1 MAAVIRMKRHINEE
15 PLDAFVLNCKKRK
28 TNGTKDQ
35 NQSETTSV
43 LKFVGTVNQDT
54 NITEHIAKL
63 TKDEAK
69 DIITRKQLN
78 PAEKLRS
85 RVEQN
90 KEKSQNN
97 RFKIVN
103 YTRTLDTE
111 ETENN
116 QKLTIVDVEK
126 ERNVSNVASTSTAIA
141 PSANVTEEPYV
152 YDLYIA
158 EANETI
164 LQYPESIDLNDLS
177 ILEYNDYLYSRPR
190 LMNDSESDDNVED
203 EDSNDENNWRND
215 YPDEDDDNI
224 SVGERQMRNAIANF
238 DLDNDLSSE
247 EESDLSRNGFVNSV
261 DSQAIGFEDDLDYS
275 NSNRNFESYAR
286 YRKRI
291 EKEMN
296 EEGNDDSDD
305 ESENSDNNSYYSD

>member
-1 MAAVIRMKRHINEE
+1 MLEAS
-15 PLDAFVLNCKKRK
+15 
-28 TNGTKDQ
+28 Q
-35 NQSETTSV
+35 N
-43 LKFVGTVNQDT
+43 LFIKLFLYHKDT

-78 PAEKLRS
+78 PAEKLKS

-126 ERNVSNVASTSTAIA
+126 EINVPNVASTSTAIA
-141 PSANVTEEPYV
+141 PHSNVPEEPYV

-164 LQYPESIDLNDLS
+164 LQYPESIDLNDLRLVL
-177 ILEYNDYLYSRPR
+177 LEDIQFTTYTY
-190 LMNDSESDDNVED
+190 
-203 EDSNDENNWRND
+203 
-215 YPDEDDDNI
+215 I
-224 SVGERQMRNAIANF
+224 
-238 DLDNDLSSE
+238 
-247 EESDLSRNGFVNSV
+247 
-261 DSQAIGFEDDLDYS
+261 
-275 NSNRNFESYAR
+275 
-286 YRKRI
+286 
-291 EKEMN
+291 
-296 EEGNDDSDD
+296 
-305 ESENSDNNSYYSD
+305 